1 MFCPKCGNTVADD
14 SAFCGNCGTPM
25 QRSAAPV
32 AAAPAGAAVAPK
44 ASNGKLKIVIA
55 AVIAV
60 VIIAVVAVV
69 LVNCLGPKKLQD
81 GVYRINADGDTS
93 TFTVSEGDKVAMT
106 MDGKTEQC
114 EFEYAGTWKGS
125 NLFRYVQGTSS
136 DGRTVDKD
144 GWIYNSKGTL
154 TGSKLEN
161 MKIALPNGYANGN
174 ITGSWAFG
182 MEVDDGSSHSTI
194 DGCIVEVNKD
204 GTITMYAFHG
214 YNVSISLDDALNYDY
229 ASMTYQ
235 TNGSST
241 GFGVSQTSD
250 GLSVSCS
257 SGAITWEEASKNTYR
272 ITYPYSGSKTKSF
285 TVSFPS
291 K

>member
-14 SAFCGNCGTPM
+14 SVFCGNCGTPM
-25 QRSAAPV
+25 QRPAASV
-32 AAAPAGAAVAPK
+32 AAAPVGAAVAPK
-44 ASNGKLKIVIA
+44 ASNNKLKIIIA

-60 VIIAVVAVV
+60 VIIAVVALV

-93 TFTVSEGDKVAMT
+93 TFTVSEGDKVSMT
-106 MDGKTEQC
+106 VDGETQQC
-114 EFEYAGTWKGS
+114 ELEYAGTWKGS
-125 NLFRYVQGTSS
+125 NVFRYVQGTS
-136 DGRTVDKD
+136 DDYTVDKD
-144 GWIYNSKGTL
+144 GCVYDSKGTL

-174 ITGSWAFG
+174 IAGSWAYG
-182 MEVDDGSSHSTI
+182 IEIDDGSSHSTI
-194 DGCIVEVNKD
+194 TGSIVEVNKD
-204 GTITMYAFHG
+204 GTITMYTFYGDNA
-214 YNVSISLDDALNYDY
+214 SISLDDALNYDY

-235 TNGSST
+235 SSGSST
-241 GFGVSQTSD
+241 GTGTSQTAD
-250 GLSVSCS
+250 GLSVMCS

-272 ITYPYSGSKTKSF
+272 ITYPYSGSKTKFF

>member
-93 TFTVSEGDKVAMT
+93 TFTVSEGDKVSMT
-106 MDGKTEQC
+106 VDGETQQC
-114 EFEYAGTWKGS
+114 ELEYAGTWKGS
-125 NLFRYVQGTSS
+125 NVFRYVQGTS
-136 DGRTVDKD
+136 DDYTVDKD
-144 GWIYNSKGTL
+144 GWVYDSKGTL

-161 MKIALPNGYANGN
+161 LKIALPNGYANGN
-174 ITGSWAFG
+174 IAGSWAYG
-182 MEVDDGSSHSTI
+182 IEIDDGSSHSTI
-194 DGCIVEVNKD
+194 TGSIVEVNKD
-204 GTITMYAFHG
+204 GTITMYTFYGDNA
-214 YNVSISLDDALNYDY
+214 SISLDDALNYDY

-235 TNGSST
+235 SSGSST
-241 GFGVSQTSD
+241 GTGTSQTAD
-250 GLSVSCS
+250 GLSVMCS

-272 ITYPYSGSKTKSF
+272 ITYPYSGSKTKFF

>member
-14 SAFCGNCGTPM
+14 SVFCGNCGTPM

-93 TFTVSEGDKVAMT
+93 TFTVSEGDKVSMT
-106 MDGKTEQC
+106 VDGETQQC
-114 EFEYAGTWKGS
+114 ELEYAGTWKGS
-125 NLFRYVQGTSS
+125 NVFRYVQGTS
-136 DGRTVDKD
+136 DDYTVDKD
-144 GWIYNSKGTL
+144 GWVYDSKGTL

-174 ITGSWAFG
+174 IAGSWAYG
-182 MEVDDGSSHSTI
+182 IEIDDGSSHSTI
-194 DGCIVEVNKD
+194 TGSIVEVNKD
-204 GTITMYAFHG
+204 GTITMYTFYGDNA
-214 YNVSISLDDALNYDY
+214 SISLDDALNYDY

-235 TNGSST
+235 SSGSST
-241 GFGVSQTSD
+241 GTGTSQTAD
-250 GLSVSCS
+250 GLSVMCS

>member
-14 SAFCGNCGTPM
+14 SVFCGNCGTPM
-25 QRSAAPV
+25 QRSAAPA

-44 ASNGKLKIVIA
+44 ASNNKLKIIIA

-69 LVNCLGPKKLQD
+69 LVNCLGPKHLQT
-81 GVYRINADGDTS
+81 GVYRLNADGDTS
-93 TFTVSEGDKVAMT
+93 TLTVSEGDKVAMT
-106 MDGKTEQC
+106 MDGETEQC

-161 MKIALPNGYANGN
+161 LKIALPNGYANGN
-174 ITGSWAFG
+174 ITGSWAYG
-182 MEVDDGSSHSTI
+182 IEVDDGSSHNTI
-194 DGCIVEVNKD
+194 TGSIVEVNKD
-204 GTITMYAFHG
+204 GTITMYAFYG
-214 YNVSISLDDALNYDY
+214 YDVSISLDDALNYDY

-241 GFGVSQTSD
+241 GSGVSQTSD
-250 GLSVSCS
+250 GLSVTCS

-272 ITYPYSGSKTKSF
+272 ITYPYSGSKTRSC

>member
-93 TFTVSEGDKVAMT
+93 TFTVSEGDKVSM
-106 MDGKTEQC
+106 
-114 EFEYAGTWKGS
+114 
-125 NLFRYVQGTSS
+125 
-136 DGRTVDKD
+136 TVD
-144 GWIYNSKGTL
+144 G
-154 TGSKLEN
+154 
-161 MKIALPNGYANGN
+161 
-174 ITGSWAFG
+174 
-182 MEVDDGSSHSTI
+182 
-194 DGCIVEVNKD
+194 
-204 GTITMYAFHG
+204 
-214 YNVSISLDDALNYDY
+214 
-229 ASMTYQ
+229 
-235 TNGSST
+235 
-241 GFGVSQTSD
+241 
-250 GLSVSCS
+250 
-257 SGAITWEEASKNTYR
+257 
-272 ITYPYSGSKTKSF
+272 
-285 TVSFPS
+285 
-291 K
+291 